1 MTPIPQTTEMIP
13 FTAPPVVV
21 PEKQSGYIDA
31 MIEAARLAQKP
42 GWGADGTIKGIG
54 DGEEVRSQRLW
65 IDPNFPIAFTQADL
79 DQMRRALLTSGQQNV
94 IHVVKLPNPEALAS
108 SHDGTTEQDL
118 LIADVDGA
126 LIFLAAAGT
135 SLDSF
140 RVAVKPY
147 AGEYYQ
153 YLLGMADAKAQQYHL
168 RRFEKGRLYLR
179 SRAAYEAEQAW
190 RVQHGE
196 PPLKRFPGM
205 RELSPRFGCAS
216 EQDLSACVQMAQF
229 PDAIIAL
236 LNAGKITEDHM
247 REMVALPP
255 EKRLEAAQ
263 QLAVASEETG
273 KPLLRP
279 AARAALRLVSDTPK
293 HTQVK
298 WESVTQHIP
307 VASLWAAQ
315 ATTADEELPV
325 PVIIGRLMH
334 DMQYCLDALG
344 DETPKAAQGFIKK
357 ARALLEEDAIR
368 QLIASVQPTTIE

>member
-1 MTPIPQTTEMIP
+1 MTPNIQTTELIP
-13 FTAPPVVV
+13 FAAPPQVV
-21 PEKQSGYIDA
+21 PAQQSGYIDA

-42 GWGADGTIKGIG
+42 GWGADGIIRGIG
-54 DGEEVRSQRLW
+54 NGEEVRSQRLW
-65 IDPNFPIAFTQADL
+65 IDPNFPITFAPADI
-79 DQMRRALLTSGQQNV
+79 DQMRRALLTGGQQNV
-94 IHVVKLPNPEALAS
+94 IHVVKLPNPQALEA

-135 SLDSF
+135 SVDSF
-140 RVAVKPY
+140 LVAVKPY

-153 YLLGMADAKAQQYHL
+153 YLLAMADAKAQQYRL

-179 SRAAYEAEQAW
+179 SRMAYETEQTW

-205 RELSPRFGCAS
+205 RELAPRFGCSS
-216 EQDLSACVQMAQF
+216 EQDLSACTQMAQF

-236 LNAGKITEDHM
+236 LNEGKITEDHM

-263 QLAVASEETG
+263 QLAVAGEAIG

-279 AARAALRLVSDTPK
+279 AARAALRLVSDAPK
-293 HTQVK
+293 RPQVK

-307 VASLWAAQ
+307 MTSLWVTQAA
-315 ATTADEELPV
+315 TIDEELPV
-325 PVIIGRLMH
+325 PVVIGRLMH
-334 DMQYCLDALG
+334 DMQLCLDALG
-344 DETPKAAQGFIKK
+344 DGTPKEAQGFVKK
-357 ARALLEEDAIR
+357 ARALLDEEAIR
-368 QLIASVQPTTIE
+368 QLIASVKPSINS